1 MTDQDG
7 RRVDCAVRAARSG
20 ASVAADSFRSAHDV
34 ETKSSKTDV
43 VTQVDHAAQDR
54 VVQSIT
60 EVYPDEPIVGEEG
73 KRAGSVPPD
82 GTAWIVDPI
91 DGTANYVRGI
101 PTFCTAV
108 AAVEDG
114 TPTVAA
120 LVFPVQGDTYV
131 FDGESARLNDDVV
144 SASDRTDP
152 HVCTV
157 SPTLWWDRNRRDEYA
172 KACSEIVHR
181 FADLRRV
188 RCAQAELAMV
198 ATGAQDATFANVPAH
213 PWDTV
218 AGVSLIRAAGGTV
231 TELDGSPWRH
241 DSESL
246 VASNGEIHDEVLA
259 AARAVEELAESR
271 Q

>member
-101 PTFCTAV
+101 PTF
-108 AAVEDG
+108 
-114 TPTVAA
+114 
-120 LVFPVQGDTYV
+120 
-131 FDGESARLNDDVV
+131 
-144 SASDRTDP
+144 
-152 HVCTV
+152 
-157 SPTLWWDRNRRDEYA
+157 
-172 KACSEIVHR
+172 
-181 FADLRRV
+181 
-188 RCAQAELAMV
+188 
-198 ATGAQDATFANVPAH
+198 
-213 PWDTV
+213 
-218 AGVSLIRAAGGTV
+218 
-231 TELDGSPWRH
+231 
-241 DSESL
+241 
-246 VASNGEIHDEVLA
+246 
-259 AARAVEELAESR
+259 
-271 Q
+271 